1 MIQGNKAVEVFGIT
15 KKFGSIIA
23 VDSVTFDV
31 TEGEIF
37 GFLGPNGAGKTT
49 MLRTISGVIKEV
61 APGKKEHPTVSGTIT
76 YDGKRID
83 KLKAWKIVKMGIIH
97 CPERRKPFGEMTTL
111 ENLKMGAYL
120 RKDKKGIKKD
130 LEWIYELFPIL
141 KERAN
146 QMSKTLSGGEQQ
158 MLAIARALMSKPKL
172 LAIDEPSLGLA
183 PTLKEKVLESIKK
196 IWRSGVTVLLVEQ
209 DVSITLATA
218 QRIYIL
224 ANGRIAVEGTAK
236 ELMKNRDVREI
247 YLGL

>member
-1 MIQGNKAVEVFGIT
+1 VLEVKDLIVHYDGALALNRVNLRVE
-15 KKFGSIIA
+15 
-23 VDSVTFDV
+23 D
-31 TEGEIF
+31 GEF
-37 GFLGPNGAGKTT
+37 VGVVGPNGAGKTT
-49 MLRTISGVIKEV
+49 LLRTISGVIKEV

-76 YDGKRID
+76 FDGKRID
-83 KLKAWKIVKMGIIH
+83 KLKAWKIVKMGIVH
-97 CPERRKPFGEMTTL
+97 CPERRRPFGEMTTL

-120 RKDKKGIKKD
+120 RKDRKGIKKD

-141 KERAN
+141 KERTN
-146 QMSKTLSGGEQQ
+146 QMSQTLSGGEQQ

-224 ANGRIAVEGTAK
+224 AHGRIAVEGTAK

>member
-1 MIQGNKAVEVFGIT
+1 LLEVKDLTVHYDGA
-15 KKFGSIIA
+15 IA
-23 VDSVTFDV
+23 LNRVNLKIED
-31 TEGEIF
+31 GEF
-37 GFLGPNGAGKTT
+37 VGVVGPNGAGKTT
-49 MLRTISGVIKEV
+49 LLRTISGVIKEV
-61 APGKKEHPTVSGTIT
+61 APGKKEHPTVSGTIRF
-76 YDGKRID
+76 DGKRID
-83 KLKAWKIVKMGIIH
+83 KLKAWKIVKKGIVH
-97 CPERRKPFGEMTTL
+97 CPERRRPFSEMTTL

-120 RKDKKGIKKD
+120 RKDKGQVKKD
-130 LEWIYELFPIL
+130 LKWIYELFPIL

-146 QMSKTLSGGEQQ
+146 QMSQTLSGGEQQ

-172 LAIDEPSLGLA
+172 LGIDEPSLGLA
-183 PTLKEKVLESIKK
+183 PTLKEKVLESIKE

-224 ANGRIAVEGTAK
+224 AHGRIAVEGTAK

>member
-1 MIQGNKAVEVFGIT
+1 MLEVKDLTVHYDGA
-15 KKFGSIIA
+15 IA
-23 VDSVTFDV
+23 LNRVNLKIED
-31 TEGEIF
+31 GEF
-37 GFLGPNGAGKTT
+37 VGVVGPNGAGKTT
-49 MLRTISGVIKEV
+49 LLRTISGVIKEV
-61 APGKKEHPTVSGTIT
+61 APGKKEHPTVSGTIRF
-76 YDGKRID
+76 DGKRID
-83 KLKAWKIVKMGIIH
+83 KLNAWKIVKKGIVH
-97 CPERRKPFGEMTTL
+97 CPERRRPFGEMTTL

-120 RKDKKGIKKD
+120 RKDKGQVKKD
-130 LEWIYELFPIL
+130 LKWIYELFPIL

-146 QMSKTLSGGEQQ
+146 QMSQTLSGGEQQ

-172 LAIDEPSLGLA
+172 LGIDEPSLGLA
-183 PTLKEKVLESIKK
+183 PTLKEKVLESIKE

-224 ANGRIAVEGTAK
+224 AHGRIAVEGTAK

>member
-1 MIQGNKAVEVFGIT
+1 MLEVKDLTVHYDGAIVLNRVNLKVE
-15 KKFGSIIA
+15 
-23 VDSVTFDV
+23 D
-31 TEGEIF
+31 GEF
-37 GFLGPNGAGKTT
+37 VGVVGPNGSGKTT
-49 MLRTISGVIKEV
+49 LLRTISGVIKEV
-61 APGKKEHPTVSGTIT
+61 APGKKEHPSVSGTIT

-83 KLKAWKIVKMGIIH
+83 KLKAWKIVKMGIVH
-97 CPERRKPFGEMTTL
+97 CPERRRPFSEMTTL

-120 RKDKKGIKKD
+120 RKDKGGIKKD
-130 LEWIYELFPIL
+130 LEWIYGLFPIL

-146 QMSKTLSGGEQQ
+146 QISQTLSGGEQQ

-183 PTLKEKVLESIKK
+183 PTLKENVLDSIKE

-218 QRIYIL
+218 QRIYVL
-224 ANGRIAVEGTAK
+224 AHGRIAVEGTK
-236 ELMKNRDVREI
+236 EELMKNRDVREI

>member
-1 MIQGNKAVEVFGIT
+1 MLEIKDLTVHYDGAIALNRVSLKVE
-15 KKFGSIIA
+15 
-23 VDSVTFDV
+23 D
-31 TEGEIF
+31 GEF
-37 GFLGPNGAGKTT
+37 VGVVGPNGAGKTT
-49 MLRTISGVIKEV
+49 LLRTISGVIKEV
-61 APGKKEHPTVSGTIT
+61 APGKKEHPTVSGTIRF
-76 YDGKRID
+76 DGKRID
-83 KLKAWKIVKMGIIH
+83 KLKAWKIVKKGIVH
-97 CPERRKPFGEMTTL
+97 CPERRRPFSEMTTL
-111 ENLKMGAYL
+111 QNLKMGAYL
-120 RKDKKGIKKD
+120 CKDKKGIKKD

-146 QMSKTLSGGEQQ
+146 QMSQTLSGGEQQ

-183 PTLKEKVLESIKK
+183 PTLKEKVLESIKE

-224 ANGRIAVEGTAK
+224 AHGRIAVEGTTK

>member
-1 MIQGNKAVEVFGIT
+1 MLEVKDLIVYYDGAIALNRVNLRVE
-15 KKFGSIIA
+15 
-23 VDSVTFDV
+23 D
-31 TEGEIF
+31 GEF
-37 GFLGPNGAGKTT
+37 VGVVGPNGAGKTT
-49 MLRTISGVIKEV
+49 LLRTISGVIKEV

-83 KLKAWKIVKMGIIH
+83 KLKAWKIVKMGIVH

-120 RKDKKGIKKD
+120 RKHKSDIKKD
-130 LEWIYELFPIL
+130 LEWVYELFPIL

-146 QMSKTLSGGEQQ
+146 QMSQTLSGGEQQ

-183 PTLKEKVLESIKK
+183 PTLKEKVLESIKE

-218 QRIYIL
+218 QRIYVL
-224 ANGRIAVEGTAK
+224 AHGRVAVEGTAK

>member
-1 MIQGNKAVEVFGIT
+1 VLEVKDLTVHYDGAIALNRVNLKVE
-15 KKFGSIIA
+15 
-23 VDSVTFDV
+23 
-31 TEGEIF
+31 EGEF
-37 GFLGPNGAGKTT
+37 VGVVGPNGAGKTT
-49 MLRTISGVIKEV
+49 LLRTISGVIKEV
-61 APGKKEHPTVSGTIT
+61 APGKKEHPTVSGTIS

-83 KLKAWKIVKMGIIH
+83 KLKAWKIVKMGIVH
-97 CPERRKPFGEMTTL
+97 CPERRRPFSEMTTL

-120 RKDKKGIKKD
+120 RKDKSGITKD
-130 LEWIYELFPIL
+130 LEWIYDLFPIL
-141 KERAN
+141 KERAK
-146 QMSKTLSGGEQQ
+146 QMSQTLSGGEQQ

-183 PTLKEKVLESIKK
+183 PTLKEKVIESIEE

-218 QRIYIL
+218 QRIYVL
-224 ANGRIAVEGTAK
+224 AHGRIAVEGTRE